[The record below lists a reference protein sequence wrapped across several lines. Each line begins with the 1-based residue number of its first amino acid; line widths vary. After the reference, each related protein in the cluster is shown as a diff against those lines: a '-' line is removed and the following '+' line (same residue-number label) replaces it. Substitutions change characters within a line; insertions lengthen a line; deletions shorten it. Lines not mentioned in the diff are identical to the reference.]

1 MQLYYTE
8 ILLGI
13 RHLLYLYK
21 VFQRFCLFLFI
32 AADELTQF
40 FVISSRIPFQIL
52 LLMYWEICVQK
63 SLINRLRISC
73 CLFKGLP
80 VPLLF
85 KGKVIVLVSN
95 FLKVADTV
103 THKLKLKTSS

>member
-8 ILLGI
+8 IPLGI
-13 RHLLYLYK
+13 SHRLYLYK

-40 FVISSRIPFQIL
+40 YVISSRIPFQIL

-63 SLINRLRISC
+63 SLINRVWISEYHAVYSRV
-73 CLFKGLP
+73 KW
-80 VPLLF
+80 
-85 KGKVIVLVSN
+85 
-95 FLKVADTV
+95 
-103 THKLKLKTSS
+103 